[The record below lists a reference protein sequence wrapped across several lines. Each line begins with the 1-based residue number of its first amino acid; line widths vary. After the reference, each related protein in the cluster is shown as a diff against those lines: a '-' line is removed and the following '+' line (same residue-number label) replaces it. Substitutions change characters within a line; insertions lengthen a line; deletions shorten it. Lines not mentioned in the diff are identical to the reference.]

1 MKIEWIF
8 FDVGS
13 TLVDETLAYDNRAI
27 DMIENTNITFNEFA
41 QKRLELAKLG
51 YDGNSTAIKFFGL
64 EKTPWRTEDEFLY
77 NDAPYV
83 LEKLKSTGY
92 KLGIIANQQAGLEQR
107 LDKWRISKYF
117 DVIVSSYDA
126 GVSKPDKKIFF
137 KAIEKAGAKP
147 QDCLMIGDRLDND
160 IIPAKEIGMKTIWI
174 KQNLASFQSDMLG
187 DGYAD
192 FIVYSLSELC
202 DILIKEI

>member
-41 QKRLELAKLG
+41 QKRLELAKFG

-92 KLGIIANQQAGLEQR
+92 KLGIIANQQVGLEQR

-192 FIVYSLSELC
+192 FIVYSLSKLC